1 MRSELLRYLRCPLCA
16 GELVAGAD
24 QPGADQPGAAG
35 AVRCSRGHSFDVA
48 RQGYLNLLTEQA
60 PIAGD
65 TAQMVA
71 ARAEV
76 FAAGHFDFL
85 TEAIVTTA
93 TAEGTVAVDPA
104 GCAADLA
111 VDVGASPGG
120 HLAAVLD
127 ALPTY
132 EGIALD
138 LAKPAV
144 RRAARAHP
152 RMGAV
157 VCDVWRGLP
166 VADGCADLLLDVFA
180 PRNGPEF
187 RRVLR
192 PDGVAVV
199 VTPRADHLGEIVGP
213 LGLIGVDPDKENRVA
228 RSLERWLQPQDEREY
243 ATTLVLSR
251 PDVVRLVGMGPS
263 ARHVDPAQLNER
275 VATLPEPVEVTAAVR
290 VTPFSPRP
298 DAK

>member
-1 MRSELLRYLRCPLCA
+1 MRSELLRYLRCPVCA
-16 GELVAGAD
+16 GELYAGESG
-24 QPGADQPGAAG
+24 PAG

-48 RQGYLNLLTEQA
+48 HQGYLNLLTERA
-60 PIAGD
+60 PTEGD

-71 ARAEV
+71 ARAEL

-93 TAEGTVAVDPA
+93 TVGGTMASAEDRT
-104 GCAADLA
+104 GCLRGLA
-111 VDVGASPGG
+111 VDVGAGTGG

-127 ALPTY
+127 ALPTFA
-132 EGIALD
+132 GIALD
-138 LAKPAV
+138 VAKPAV

-152 RMGAV
+152 RMGAA

-166 VADGCADLLLDVFA
+166 VADSCADVLLDVFA
-180 PRNGPEF
+180 PRNGAEF

-199 VTPRADHLGEIVGP
+199 VTPRADHLGEIVEP
-213 LGLIGVDPDKENRVA
+213 LGLIGVDPDKESRVS
-228 RSLERWLQPQDEREY
+228 RSLERWLRPQEEREY
-243 ATTLVLSR
+243 AATLTLSR
-251 PDVVRLVGMGPS
+251 PDVVRLVGMGPT
-263 ARHVDPAQLNER
+263 ARHVDPDQLNAR

-290 VTPFSPRP
+290 VTPFRPRA
-298 DAK
+298 DVG